1 MTPTFRSLVA
11 AVSVAAALAGCGVQ
25 AVPGA
30 MKAEG
35 LFGAR
40 STGAPWS
47 LMTFF
52 ALDNDL
58 DNGTGIVNRLHGASG
73 PAKNVT
79 AVSFY
84 DGSRQNDTIYVAD
97 KDGVQAQA
105 QKMAEADSGTG
116 AALDAFVKFAVGQA
130 PAPRKVLSMADHGG
144 GIVRGICS
152 DWNGPGGK
160 KIIHM
165 NEVGAVLAKQPV
177 EVMMFDACFMQMVE
191 VAYEIKDGA
200 KVLVAAQT
208 TTRGDF
214 PYAEIVR
221 VLDAHPK
228 ADSREVGARLLDA
241 VYANAR
247 YEVALGAFDVTK
259 VDTVATRMNKLS
271 GVLMEKIKNPATK
284 KAVAQ
289 ALRQSQ
295 AYAAETNPGM
305 QMYNNYRDM
314 VDVMAQL
321 ARLGDPEITAAAK
334 AVAEATQAAII
345 GEKHRNGREL
355 NLDKAS
361 GIALYAQVD
370 GPVEY
375 KYMGRAWNKDTRWG
389 DFLSQLNTGSGWG
402 PSVAPD
408 RYPYSFPSRKK

>member
-1 MTPTFRSLVA
+1 MTRNFRSLVA
-11 AVSVAAALAGCGVQ
+11 AVSLATALAGCGVQ
-25 AVPGA
+25 TMPGA
-30 MKAEG
+30 
-35 LFGAR
+35 LRGAGTF
-40 STGAPWS
+40 SAQSATPWS

-58 DNGTGIVNRLHGASG
+58 DNGTGIVNRLHTASG
-73 PAKNVT
+73 AAKNVS

-84 DGSRQNDTIYVAD
+84 DGAQQGDTIYVQD
-97 KDGVQAQA
+97 KEGMQAQA
-105 QKMAEADSGTG
+105 QKMPEADSGTG
-116 AALDAFVKFAVGQA
+116 AALDAFVKFAVGAA

-191 VAYEIKDGA
+191 VAYELRGGA
-200 KVLVAAQT
+200 KVLVGAQT

-214 PYAEIVR
+214 PYAELVR
-221 VLDAHPK
+221 VLDTNPK
-228 ADSREVGARLLDA
+228 ADHREVGAKLLDA

-247 YEVALGAFDVTK
+247 YEVAFGAFDVTK
-259 VDTVATRMNKLS
+259 VEEVAKRMNKLS
-271 GVLMEKIKNPATK
+271 GVLIEKIKNPETK

-289 ALRQSQ
+289 AIRQSQ
-295 AYAAETNPGM
+295 AYAAETNPGLA
-305 QMYNNYRDM
+305 MYNNYRDT

-321 ARLGDPEITAAAK
+321 AKVGDPEITAAAN
-334 AVAEATQAAII
+334 AVAEATKAAII
-345 GEKHRNGREL
+345 GEKHRSGYEL
-355 NLDKAS
+355 KLDKAS

-375 KYMGRAWNKDTRWG
+375 KYMSRAWNKDTRWG